1 MSALN
6 RIYLVFIG
14 PPGSGKGTQ
23 ARMLQ
28 DKLGVPQVSTGD
40 LFRYN
45 LKYDTALG
53 KLAKQYMDAGDLV
66 PDQVTIDM
74 VKDRLQHDDC
84 SKGVIFDGFP
94 RSLEQ
99 ATALDAMLSSQ
110 GGLSL
115 VPMLDVSDEEV
126 TRRLV
131 GRRVCPICGRVYHVE
146 FNPPQQPGV
155 CDDDGG
161 TLYQRDDDKP
171 ETIRNRLYVYYKQT
185 SPLVGYYYAKG
196 LLARVDGSQSMET
209 VREALM
215 AVLAERVL

>member
-6 RIYLVFIG
+6 RVYLVFIG

-53 KLAKQYMDAGDLV
+53 KLAKHYMDAGDLV
-66 PDQVTIDM
+66 PDQVTIDI
-74 VKDRLQHDDC
+74 VKDRLQRDDC

-94 RSLEQ
+94 RNLEQ

-115 VPMLDVSDEEV
+115 VPILDVSDEEV

-131 GRRVCPICGRVYHVE
+131 GRRVCPICGRVYHIE
-146 FNPPQQPGV
+146 FNP
-155 CDDDGG
+155 
-161 TLYQRDDDKP
+161 TP
-171 ETIRNRLYVYYKQT
+171 ETWGV
-185 SPLVGYYYAKG
+185 
-196 LLARVDGSQSMET
+196 
-209 VREALM
+209 
-215 AVLAERVL
+215 